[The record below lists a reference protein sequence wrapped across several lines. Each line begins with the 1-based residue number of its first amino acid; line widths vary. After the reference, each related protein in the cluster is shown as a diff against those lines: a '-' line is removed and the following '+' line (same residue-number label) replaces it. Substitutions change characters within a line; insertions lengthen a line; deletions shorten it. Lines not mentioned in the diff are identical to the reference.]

1 MEFGFSGLGLVSLP
15 GRLDSSSWAQ
25 EPVDEEMNEEDE
37 DEEAQAVLR
46 SSLGCIWDCV
56 LFRVYTLQY
65 RGHNPLKHMW
75 YSPDNC
81 RF

>member
-46 SSLGCIWDCV
+46 SSLGCI
-56 LFRVYTLQY
+56 
-65 RGHNPLKHMW
+65 
-75 YSPDNC
+75 
-81 RF
+81 